1 MPTVTDL
8 TGPAGPLEA
17 ILDEPVDSR
26 PPGARSG
33 QPADS
38 GIRAAVVFAH
48 PHPQFGGTMHTKA
61 VYQGAKGLTRIGCV
75 VLRFNF
81 RGVGRSGGEFDR
93 GPGELRDFVSALDYM
108 EAKYPGA
115 RLWAAGFSFGAWVAL
130 EVGATDDRVSAL
142 IGIAPP
148 VATSVSGVRERSGA
162 SREGRAERSEL
173 GGVQGTPPLTMTY
186 EFPNTLAST
195 KAKFFV
201 QGEADEVC
209 PLEAMWKF
217 YGALEEPKE
226 LIVIDGADHLF
237 EGKTSEVGEALEDLL
252 GDF

>member
-8 TGPAGPLEA
+8 VGPAGPLEA
-17 ILDEPVDSR
+17 VLDD
-26 PPGARSG
+26 
-33 QPADS
+33 PAE
-38 GIRAAVVFAH
+38 GKPLRAAVVFAH

-61 VYQGAKGLTRIGCV
+61 VYQGAKGLARIGCA

-81 RGVGRSGGEFDR
+81 RGVGRSAGEFDR
-93 GPGELRDFVSALDYM
+93 GPGELRDFVAALDYM
-108 EAKYPGA
+108 AARYPGA

-130 EVGATDDRVSAL
+130 EVGATDDRVDVL

-148 VATSVSGVRERSGA
+148 VATSVSD
-162 SREGRAERSEL
+162 
-173 GGVQGTPPLTMTY
+173 MDY
-186 EFPNTLAST
+186 DFPNTLAST

-209 PLEAMWKF
+209 PLEAMWQF
-217 YGALEEPKE
+217 YGHLEEPKE
-226 LIVIDGADHLF
+226 LVVIDGADHLF
-237 EGKTSEVGEALEDLL
+237 EGKTTEVGEALEDLL